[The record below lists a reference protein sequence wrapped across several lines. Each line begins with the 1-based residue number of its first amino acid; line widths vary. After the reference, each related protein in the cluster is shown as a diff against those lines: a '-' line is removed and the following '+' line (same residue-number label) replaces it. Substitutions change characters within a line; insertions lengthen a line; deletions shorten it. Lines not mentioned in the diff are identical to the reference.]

1 MRWLEKLCIRSGL
14 HRRDGVYK
22 YFFGS
27 FNKAHNHRD
36 SDYLKKECDLDYYF
50 DEKIYNEIADNIRM
64 VLGNCKTYSVQDVF
78 HYFQSQYAAYPIDIR
93 YYYNYVNT
101 SVIKCDAFSR
111 FTISKDSDI
120 DALSEPC
127 GIFYSYVIKDDNKKN
142 LQQEKTLV
150 FVIDVIGNRFLR
162 ERYPEIEI
170 NEEKAIQSVTTF
182 RKDEKGDSWLLC
194 GNEEINCV
202 INENIIIAIGSFDGV
217 HINSIK
223 ILSGERILPKI
234 DYVLEFFRRYS

>member
-1 MRWLEKLCIRSGL
+1 MA
-14 HRRDGVYK
+14 YK

-27 FNKAHNHRD
+27 FNKARNHRD

-50 DEKIYNEIADNIRM
+50 DEKIYNEIVGHIRK
-64 VLGNCKTYSVQDVF
+64 VLGDCETYSVQDAF
-78 HYFQSQYAAYPIDIR
+78 RYFQSQYAAYPIDIR
-93 YYYNYVNT
+93 YYYNYVD
-101 SVIKCDAFSR
+101 SSAIKCDAFSK

-127 GIFYSYVIKDDNKKN
+127 GFFYSYVKDDSKKD
-142 LQQEKTLV
+142 LQQEKTLI
-150 FVIDVIGNRFLR
+150 FVIDIIGNRFLR

-170 NEEKAIQSVTTF
+170 NEEKIIQSTTAF
-182 RKDEKGDSWLLC
+182 RKDEKGNGLLLC
-194 GNEEINCV
+194 GNKEIDCV
-202 INENIIIAIGSFDGV
+202 INKNIIIAIGSFDGV
-217 HINSIK
+217 CINSMK

>member
-1 MRWLEKLCIRSGL
+1 M
-14 HRRDGVYK
+14 
-22 YFFGS
+22 
-27 FNKAHNHRD
+27 
-36 SDYLKKECDLDYYF
+36 
-50 DEKIYNEIADNIRM
+50 
-64 VLGNCKTYSVQDVF
+64 
-78 HYFQSQYAAYPIDIR
+78 QYAAYPIDIR
-93 YYYNYVNT
+93 YYYNYLDT
-101 SVIKCDAFSR
+101 SAIKCDAFRR

-127 GIFYSYVIKDDNKKN
+127 GIFYSYVIDKNKKDSR
-142 LQQEKTLV
+142 QEKTLL
-150 FVIDVIGNRFLR
+150 FVIDIIGNRFLR